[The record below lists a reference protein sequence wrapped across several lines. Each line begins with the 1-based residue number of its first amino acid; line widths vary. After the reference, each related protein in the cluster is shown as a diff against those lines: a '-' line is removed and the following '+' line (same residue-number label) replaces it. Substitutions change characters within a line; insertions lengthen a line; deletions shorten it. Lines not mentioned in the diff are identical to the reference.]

1 MTDPI
6 VFKDVRR
13 SFGGREILSGLSLR
27 VRPGEVFA
35 LLGRNAAGKS
45 TALNILLGFLEP
57 DSGQSSVIGVPSRA
71 LDGEDREKIGYVA
84 EGHPLYVSMS
94 VRAAIEFEAGTRKRF
109 DRKYVEDALQRL
121 SIRKEAFIRTLSR
134 GQRAQLSLVFAM
146 AGDPQVL
153 VLDDP
158 AMGLDVVMRREFL
171 DAMIDLLGREGR
183 SVLFS
188 SHILSDVERIAD
200 RIGVLHGGSLVVD
213 ATMDDLKQR
222 VHKRFVRSKDGRNIE
237 SDLKLGILRAKA
249 VRDGFE
255 LTLVDFNE
263 ERESA
268 LNARASF
275 VSEPQSQSLED
286 MFFDF
291 TAAAE
296 PPLLED

>member
-1 MTDPI
+1 MSDTI
-6 VFKDVRR
+6 VFDEVRR
-13 SFGGREILSGLSLR
+13 SFGGREILSGLSLS

-57 DSGQSSVIGVPSRA
+57 DSGASSVLGVASRK
-71 LDGEDREKIGYVA
+71 LDGATREKIGYVA

-94 VRAAIEFEAGTRKRF
+94 VRAAIDFEAGTRKRF

-121 SIRKEAFIRTLSR
+121 SIRKNAFIGTLSR

-200 RIGVLHGGSLVVD
+200 RIGILHNGALVVD
-213 ATMDDLKQR
+213 ATMDDLKRR
-222 VHKRFVRSKDGRNIE
+222 VQKRFVRSTNGKPIE
-237 SDLKLGILRAKA
+237 SDPSLGVLRAKS

-255 LTLVDFNE
+255 LTLVDFDDAR
-263 ERESA
+263 ERA
-268 LNARASF
+268 LAARASF
-275 VSEPQSQSLED
+275 VSEGQTPSLED
-286 MFFDF
+286 LFFDV
-291 TAAAE
+291 TASA
-296 PPLLED
+296 PLEQGA

>member
-1 MTDPI
+1 MSDPI
-6 VFKDVRR
+6 VFEDVWR
-13 SFGGREILSGLSLR
+13 SFGGREVLSGLSLR
-27 VRPGEVFA
+27 VQTGEVFA

-57 DSGQSSVIGVPSRA
+57 DSGSSSLLGVHSRK
-71 LDGEDREKIGYVA
+71 LDGATREKIGYVA

-94 VRAAIEFEAGTRKRF
+94 VRAAIDFEAGTRKRF
-109 DRKYVEDALQRL
+109 DRKYVEDALARL
-121 SIRKEAFIRTLSR
+121 SIRTSAFIGTLSR

-200 RIGVLHGGSLVVD
+200 RIGILHGGSLVVD
-213 ATMDDLKQR
+213 ATMDDLKRR
-222 VHKRFVRSKDGRNIE
+222 VQKRFARSTDGRPIE
-237 SDLKLGILRAKA
+237 SDPSLGVLRAKP

-255 LTLVDFNE
+255 LTLVDFDA
-263 ERESA
+263 ERERA
-268 LNARASF
+268 LSSRVAF
-275 VSEPQSQSLED
+275 VSEAHSQSLEEL
-286 MFFDF
+286 FFDF
-291 TAAAE
+291 TASTPE
-296 PPLLED
+296 TKES